1 MFKYNAMCPLS
12 VAALKG
18 HKDIVIHLIEEKC
31 ANIDFKINVSTVQYR
46 TKKMNL
52 RVFIYV

>member
-1 MFKYNAMCPLS
+1 MCPLS

-31 ANIDFKINVSTVQYR
+31 ANIDFKINVSKVNEVIV
-46 TKKMNL
+46 KKNK
-52 RVFIYV
+52 F